1 MASGE
6 AHQRRAGRAVLRRP
20 LHRLPRGAAR
30 RRTEKDCSSPARV
43 SSHVFVDETKE
54 RDYLLIASVH
64 VSGELDDVRK
74 LMRGL
79 VLRGQRRVHMK
90 KESDPRRRA
99 IAAAICGAGVT
110 ATVYD
115 AGQRYPRSRRLP
127 ARPGRGRG
135 RPGRHPARDRTR
147 RLTARLGSAPALRPR
162 QGGAATALE
171 HRRASAE
178 QLLAI
183 LDAIAWCWAK
193 GGHWRRRIQP
203 AVTTVRQV

>member
-1 MASGE
+1 M
-6 AHQRRAGRAVLRRP
+6 
-20 LHRLPRGAAR
+20 
-30 RRTEKDCSSPARV
+30 
-43 SSHVFVDETKE
+43 SSHVFVDESKE
-54 RDYLLIASVH
+54 HDYLLVASIH
-64 VSGELDDVRK
+64 ASGELDDLRK

-115 AGQRYPRSRRLP
+115 AGQRYRDELDARAACLHGLVEDAVGRGDTMLVIEQDDSLLEWDRRRLYST
-127 ARPGRGRG
+127 
-135 RPGRHPARDRTR
+135 ARDAH
-147 RLTARLGSAPALRPR
+147 LPLLRY
-162 QGGAATALE
+162 E

-183 LDAIAWCWAK
+183 PDAIAWCWAK

>member
-1 MASGE
+1 
-6 AHQRRAGRAVLRRP
+6 
-20 LHRLPRGAAR
+20 
-30 RRTEKDCSSPARV
+30 V
-43 SSHVFVDETKE
+43 SSHVFVDESKE

-64 VSGELDDVRK
+64 VSGELDDLRK

-115 AGQRYPRSRRLP
+115 AGQRYRDELDARAACLRGLVEDAAGRGDTLLVIEQDDSLLDWDRRQLYALAREARLP
-127 ARPGRGRG
+127 
-135 RPGRHPARDRTR
+135 
-147 RLTARLGSAPALRPR
+147 LLRY
-162 QGGAATALE
+162 E

-183 LDAIAWCWAK
+183 PDAIAWCWAK
-193 GGHWRRRIQP
+193 GGHWCRRIQP
-203 AVTTVRQV
+203 AVTTVREV